1 MIRFLLLVLLSQ
13 PVLAQVTFTTL
24 GDITFGSDG
33 STAFKI
39 GNITL
44 INEGSNIGAMTTV
57 QKIGNITFINDG
69 EKSTTVQQLGNIS
82 FINQSLVNAIEN
94 VTFLGVAPTTDIDGG
109 EVELLFQSE

>member
-1 MIRFLLLVLLSQ
+1 MIRFLFLVLLSQ

-24 GDITFGSDG
+24 GD
-33 STAFKI
+33 
-39 GNITL
+39 
-44 INEGSNIGAMTTV
+44 
-57 QKIGNITFINDG
+57 ITFINDG

-109 EVELLFQSE
+109 EVRLLFQSE